1 MQIQRP
7 FWVEKLQQAW
17 RRVPIAWL
25 SGVRRVGKTTLA
37 QSLDGALYLNCDLP
51 STAERLADPERFLRS
66 VENSVLVLDEIHQLP
81 EPSRVLKIAADAFP
95 HLKVLATGSSTL
107 AATQKFRDSL
117 TGRKQ
122 MIHLQP
128 VLMRELQAFGV
139 KDLQRRLLRGGMPSA
154 MLAATPEP
162 EFYAEWLD
170 SFFARDVQELFR
182 VEKRTAFLRLV
193 ELLLRQSG
201 GLCDFTS
208 IARACELSRPTVMT
222 YMEALQVTHAV
233 TLLRPYHGSGK
244 QELVRQPKV
253 YGFDTGFVAY
263 CRGWN
268 DLRPED
274 CGLLWEHLV
283 METLMASSTLRTVH
297 YWRDKQQHE
306 VDFVLPAGRNA
317 ADAIEC
323 KWSVSSFDPKGLA
336 AFREIYP
343 AGRNFVVVP
352 DLPAPL
358 EHKHKQLKV
367 TYLSLE
373 ALEKRLSPPAGE

>member
-1 MQIQRP
+1 MQILRP

-25 SGVRRVGKTTLA
+25 SGVRQVGKTTLA
-37 QSLDGALYLNCDLP
+37 KGLDGALYLSCDLP
-51 STAERLADPERFLRS
+51 STADRVADPERFLRS
-66 VENSVLVLDEIHQLP
+66 VEKTVLILDEIHQLP
-81 EPSRVLKIAADAFP
+81 DPSRLLKIAADAFP

-122 MIHLQP
+122 MVHLQP
-128 VLMRELQAFGV
+128 VLLRELPAFGV
-139 KDLQRRLLRGGMPSA
+139 KDLRRRLLRGGLPSA
-154 MLAATPEP
+154 LLSEQLEP

-182 VEKRTAFLRLV
+182 VEKRSAFLRMV

-208 IARACELSRPTVMT
+208 IARACELSRPTVMS
-222 YMEALQVTHAV
+222 YVEVLQVTHAI

-253 YGFDTGFVAY
+253 YGFDSGFVAY

-283 METLMASSTLRTVH
+283 LETLMAASVSRMVH
-297 YWRDKQQHE
+297 YWRDKQQRE

-317 ADAIEC
+317 ADAVEC

-336 AFREIYP
+336 AFREDYP

-352 DLPAPL
+352 DLPAPI
-358 EHKHKQLKV
+358 ERKHGKLKV

-373 ALEKRLSPPAGE
+373 ALENRLDRRS

>member
-1 MQIQRP
+1 MRVLRP
-7 FWVEKLQQAW
+7 FWVEKLQRAW
-17 RRVPIAWL
+17 SRVPIAWL

-37 QSLDGALYLNCDLP
+37 HTLDDAMYLSCDLP
-51 STAERLADPERFLRS
+51 STADRVADPERFLRS
-66 VENSVLVLDEIHQLP
+66 VEAPVLILDEIHQLGD
-81 EPSRVLKIAADAFP
+81 PSRLLKIAADAFP

-122 MIHLQP
+122 TVHLQP
-128 VLMRELQAFGV
+128 VLVRELPAFGV
-139 KDLQRRLLRGGMPSA
+139 KDLHRRLLRGGLPSA
-154 MLAATPEP
+154 LLAEQREP

-182 VEKRTAFLRLV
+182 VEKRSAFLRLV

-208 IARACELSRPTVMT
+208 IGRACELSRPTVMT
-222 YMEALQVTHAV
+222 YMEVLQVTHAV
-233 TLLRPYHGSGK
+233 TLLRPYHGTGK

-253 YGFDTGFVAY
+253 YGFDSGFVAY

-268 DLRPED
+268 ELRTED

-283 METLMASSTLRTVH
+283 LETLIASSTPRTIH

-306 VDFVLPAGRNA
+306 VDFVLSAGRNA

-323 KWSVSSFDPKGLA
+323 KWSISSFDPKGLS
-336 AFREIYP
+336 AFRQTHA

-358 EHKHKQLKV
+358 QRKHGKLEV

-373 ALEKRLSPPAGE
+373 ALEKRLGER